1 MASAEMHTC
10 HVLMAAFGN
19 MIGKLYY
26 TEMSFLYYN
35 FSGSVFQYGY
45 GLGVMNSLKDS
56 LKRIFD
62 NSENIPFGFT
72 TAFSLTQALWAAGG
86 AVGSQI
92 GGFCG
97 KKLGRKNTLLLN
109 NIFIISGL
117 FLQLLTFQLGT
128 SYYWMLAGRFL
139 NGIGC
144 GVAMTISPIYLI
156 ENSPLRH
163 RGAFGMSY
171 SLR

>member
-1 MASAEMHTC
+1 
-10 HVLMAAFGN
+10 
-19 MIGKLYY
+19 
-26 TEMSFLYYN
+26 
-35 FSGSVFQYGY
+35 
-45 GLGVMNSLKDS
+45 MNSLKGS

-92 GGFCG
+92 GGLSG
-97 KKLGRKNTLLLN
+97 KRLGRKNTLLLN
-109 NIFIISGL
+109 NIFIIAGL

-128 SYYWMLAGRFL
+128 SYYWILAGRFL

-156 ENSPLRH
+156 ENCPLRH

-171 SLR
+171 SLRLVN

>member
-92 GGFCG
+92 GGFSG